1 MQTEHLNTL
10 TSLTTNLFNLKE
22 TGKCKL
28 KKHYIIKKQ
37 LLNIFRVV
45 GEIENTHSH
54 WICGN

>member
-22 TGKCKL
+22 IGKWKL

-37 LLNIFRVV
+37 LFNIFGVV
-45 GEIENTHSH
+45 GEIKNTH
-54 WICGN
+54 

>member
-22 TGKCKL
+22 IGKWKL

-54 WICGN
+54 